1 MKHLALPLI
10 LLLAACGGD
19 AAGPGSSGT
28 ISADPSLQPL
38 FPVLPP
44 PADDTCGAARN
55 VTLIGRSETS
65 LRGAALPE
73 GARVVA
79 EGAPMTRDF
88 RAGRLNIVI
97 GPGNLANRMFC
108 G

>member
-1 MKHLALPLI
+1 MKHIVLPFLLA
-10 LLLAACGGD
+10 LAACGGD
-19 AAGPGSSGT
+19 ATGTGASGT

-44 PADDTCGAARN
+44 PADDTCGAAQN
-55 VTLIGRSETS
+55 VTLIGRSEAS
-65 LRGAALPE
+65 LRGAALPD

-97 GPGNLANRMFC
+97 GPGNLAHRMFC